1 MEWSDIFAPATFASQ
16 FEVHHKYQDPA
27 KWTFEENKAFES
39 ALAEVGLDS
48 PAFFNHVASRVP
60 SKSMDDIKRHYARLL
75 QDVEMIEAGFFPMPR
90 YVTPHDHHLDHVE
103 NNQGGGDEETRRE
116 KVGSSSK
123 QVARKACSG
132 NQRKRAIPWTE
143 EEHRL
148 FLMGL
153 NKYGKGDW
161 RSISRYYVVTK
172 TPTQVASHAQKFFR
186 RQTCTTPTDRRRPS
200 IHDIQTV
207 DSSIF
212 PYPPQMNTNPIM
224 TDELIPPQVPIPNP
238 YGSLTPAMYN
248 HHNNLHS
255 NEGLMTNYGTEVG
268 PGFPPGTSTF
278 PIASSAINQPPSEI
292 YLCSTS
298 YPSPYP
304 MNYP

>member
-1 MEWSDIFAPATFASQ
+1 MLSLYFLPKSNFQLINIVKSPFSFFINISPFHLVFCLSTYTNLIAFSYFPHPLFNPSFWLFPYTQ
-16 FEVHHKYQDPA
+16 FSLFRFCPC
-27 KWTFEENKAFES
+27 T
-39 ALAEVGLDS
+39 
-48 PAFFNHVASRVP
+48 
-60 SKSMDDIKRHYARLL
+60 
-75 QDVEMIEAGFFPMPR
+75 
-90 YVTPHDHHLDHVE
+90 
-103 NNQGGGDEETRRE
+103 
-116 KVGSSSK
+116 
-123 QVARKACSG
+123 C
-132 NQRKRAIPWTE
+132 
-143 EEHRL
+143 RL

-212 PYPPQMNTNPIM
+212 PNPPQMNTNPIM